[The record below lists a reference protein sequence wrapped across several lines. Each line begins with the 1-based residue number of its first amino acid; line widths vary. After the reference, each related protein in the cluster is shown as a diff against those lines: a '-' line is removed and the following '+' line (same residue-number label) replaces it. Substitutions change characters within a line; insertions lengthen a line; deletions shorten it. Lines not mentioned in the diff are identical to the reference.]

1 MLKIERLSDGPD
13 AILRLSGRMESDHIQ
28 ELNAQFH
35 ISAQRIV
42 LDMEEVTLVDRE
54 VVRFLGVCEAKGVR
68 LRNCPPYILVWILK
82 EKEEGAV

>member
-1 MLKIERLSDGPD
+1 MLKIERVSDGPD
-13 AILRLSGRMESDHIQ
+13 AILRLSGRMESDHLG
-28 ELNAQFH
+28 ELCAQFH

-54 VVRFLGVCEAKGVR
+54 VVRFLGVCEKKGIR